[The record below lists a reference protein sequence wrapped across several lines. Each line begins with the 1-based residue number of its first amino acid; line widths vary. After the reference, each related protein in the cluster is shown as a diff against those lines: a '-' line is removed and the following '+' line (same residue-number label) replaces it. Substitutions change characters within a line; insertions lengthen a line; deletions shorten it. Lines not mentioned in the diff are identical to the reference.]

1 VIETA
6 SPADPSG
13 PAAAGR
19 RLRLL
24 TLVVP
29 FFNEAANVSRFVERV
44 GAVLAGI
51 EAEAEIVCIN
61 DGSSD
66 DTLARLL
73 AARARDSR
81 IRVLDLSRNF
91 GKEFAVTAGLGHARG
106 DAVVL
111 LDADLQHPPEAI
123 PDMLAQWAA
132 GYEIV
137 HMVRSGNERPR
148 GLDRQ
153 LRRLFYLTFRLLA
166 EVRLPTDA
174 SDYLLLDRRVV
185 EVVRQMPERSRF
197 MKGIYN
203 WIGFR
208 QVGIPYREAK
218 RTEGSSRWSLLRLLR
233 LAADGITAFSN
244 APLKIWG
251 LVGALVAGFTFVYAV
266 IRVLRAMIYGI
277 DVPGYESI
285 FVAILF
291 LGGMQLLTLGIMGSY
306 IGRIFDEVKG
316 RPLYIVR
323 RAYGFE
329 EAMPAGAAPEDA
341 TPAPAPEPPRRIQSI
356 R

>member
-1 VIETA
+1 MTQ
-6 SPADPSG
+6 
-13 PAAAGR
+13 AAAEPDPAPQR
-19 RLRLL
+19 RLGLL

-29 FFNEAANVSRFVERV
+29 FYNEAANVGRFAERV
-44 GAVLAGI
+44 AAVLAGI
-51 EAEAEIVCIN
+51 EAEAEIICVN
-61 DGSSD
+61 DGSAD

-73 AARARDSR
+73 AARARDPR

-91 GKEFAVTAGLGHARG
+91 GKEFAVTAGLGHAGG

-137 HMVRSGNERPR
+137 HMVRSGNDRPR
-148 GLDRQ
+148 GLDRL
-153 LRRLFYLTFRLLA
+153 LRRMFYLTFRLLA
-166 EVRLPTDA
+166 EVRLPSDA

-208 QVGIPYREAK
+208 QVGIPYVEAR
-218 RTEGSSRWSLLRLLR
+218 RTEGHSRWSRLRLLR
-233 LAADGITAFSN
+233 LASDGITAFSN

-251 LVGALVAGFTFVYAV
+251 LVGAAVAGITFLYAV
-266 IRVLRAMIYGI
+266 VRVLRATFYGV

-291 LGGMQLLTLGIMGSY
+291 LGGMQLVTLGIMGSY

-323 RAYGFE
+323 RAYGFD

-341 TPAPAPEPPRRIQSI
+341 TPAPPPRRIQSI